1 MERGLFY
8 LPCGNNVDDM
18 PPSFEGWYNPH
29 QRWNGWYAPLFN
41 KETYDK
47 ICAYYS
53 DPKTNT
59 QESIDDLKEFMDAD
73 KNHSVDPER
82 MGTWGQELSWE
93 RHIIYR
99 CQKTMDYFEEEDV

>member
-18 PPSFEGWYNPH
+18 PPSFEGWYNPQ

-41 KETYDK
+41 EETFDK

-59 QESIDDLKEFMDAD
+59 HESIDDLKEFMDKETA
-73 KNHSVDPER
+73 KSRWAVSME
-82 MGTWGQELSWE
+82 
-93 RHIIYR
+93 
-99 CQKTMDYFEEEDV
+99 

>member
-1 MERGLFY
+1 MEKGLFY

-59 QESIDDLKEFMDAD
+59 QESIDDLKEFIINLGYPGRSP
-73 KNHSVDPER
+73 KFFGN
-82 MGTWGQELSWE
+82 ELEEASLS
-93 RHIIYR
+93 IY
-99 CQKTMDYFEEEDV
+99 KLTTP